1 MLSEKCL
8 VLLNRFTNP
17 SADSLV
23 CASAFLLDGTTVF
36 ADFSFF
42 LVS

>member
-17 SADSLV
+17 SADNLV
-23 CASAFLLDGTTVF
+23 WASAFLLDGTAVF
-36 ADFSFF
+36 AGFSFSF
-42 LVS
+42 VS